1 MRAVLPVVLSVCL
14 ALLNLGCGGDGAKGK
29 YSGKDMPK
37 PASSEKQDK

>member
-1 MRAVLPVVLSVCL
+1 MRTVLLVLLVMLS
-14 ALLNLGCGGDGAKGK
+14 AWSLGCGGDGAKGK